1 LKSVGQTASST
12 ESKTEAS
19 SAVEASA
26 GAAASAGAGAS
37 ANGIV
42 RVVGSS
48 PVVSHPYYPTVVPVP

>member
-1 LKSVGQTASST
+1 LKSVGQTESSN
-12 ESKTEAS
+12 ESKAESS

-26 GAAASAGAGAS
+26 GAAAGAG